1 MKIRILQCEI
11 QRLKIQT
18 KIEISK
24 NIVSPSVTLFE
35 KGTHVERAGSVLYV
49 HKCVKMVATITKFPF
64 CTEEVP
70 VLLEGQNFSSIRY
83 MDPITKILY
92 HNYTIAACNPL
103 YPNVVKL
110 EDGRFQ
116 QYGETLKKFNRE
128 IYQWSM
134 NNNLNVSDE
143 NLHRSLFSISDVK
156 QSQIARTNRHNS
168 KGIISREAFRDSD
181 EKYSHENFIHWNA
194 QFQKQFFLTNEI
206 TIFRNLKVESL
217 YVWLKAKDIAVSVL
231 TVYLILQVVNNF
243 PKLFIYLGL
252 VINGASWQQMLRN
265 LDPVT
270 GKRMYNQLLKLIN
283 ERREQKKM
291 IEEKESLKESV
302 V

>member
-1 MKIRILQCEI
+1 M
-11 QRLKIQT
+11 
-18 KIEISK
+18 IEKSK

-35 KGTHVERAGSVLYV
+35 KGTDVKKAGSVLHV
-49 HKCVKMVATITKFPF
+49 HKCAKMVATITKLPF

-70 VLLEGQNFSSIRY
+70 VLVEGQNFSSIRY

-110 EDGRFQ
+110 EDGSFQ

-143 NLHRSLFSISDVK
+143 NLHRSFFFISDVK
-156 QSQIARTNRHNS
+156 QSQIARTFCHNS

-181 EKYSHENFIHWNA
+181 GNYSHENLFIGT
-194 QFQKQFFLTNEI
+194 LSSE
-206 TIFRNLKVESL
+206 
-217 YVWLKAKDIAVSVL
+217 
-231 TVYLILQVVNNF
+231 NNF
-243 PKLFIYLGL
+243 F
-252 VINGASWQQMLRN
+252 
-265 LDPVT
+265 
-270 GKRMYNQLLKLIN
+270 
-283 ERREQKKM
+283 
-291 IEEKESLKESV
+291 
-302 V
+302 